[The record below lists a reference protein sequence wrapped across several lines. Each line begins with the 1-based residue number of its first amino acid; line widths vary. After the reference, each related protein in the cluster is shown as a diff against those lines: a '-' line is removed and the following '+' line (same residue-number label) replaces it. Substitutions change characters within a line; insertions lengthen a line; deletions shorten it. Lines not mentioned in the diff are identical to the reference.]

1 MENQVDNWAEK
12 LRNLMKTDEFKKDI
26 EEYFVNLRKKD
37 EIHKSQLERF
47 HLKCSDE
54 QKFSEFVDKV
64 VAKYESKEYR
74 YKWPGDAPSGLY
86 YFLYD
91 YAVNYGREAN
101 EDEYLKYA
109 HEFTDGIYYVHGY
122 YFMHYSGQGS
132 FVEVFKTTK
141 NSP

>member
-1 MENQVDNWAEK
+1 MDYDSLLNRLTRYLDSDEGKESINQYFDDI
-12 LRNLMKTDEFKKDI
+12 LKK
-26 EEYFVNLRKKD
+26 N
-37 EIHKSQLERF
+37 EIRMSQLERL
-47 HLKCSDE
+47 HLNFSDE

-74 YKWPGDAPSGLY
+74 YKWQGDAPSGLY

-101 EDEYLKYA
+101 EDEYSEYA
-109 HEFTDGIYYVHGY
+109 HEFTDNIFFIHGY

-132 FVEVFKTTK
+132 FVDVFKATK